1 MIKDKGV
8 KQVILFSVI
17 IILSTF
23 FISFL
28 AYIFQANSFIFDLT
42 IFNRWDSIHYLQIA
56 DNGYELIG
64 DHMKN
69 IVFFPL
75 YPLIIHLFNY
85 LINNYILSSLIIV
98 NIFYILAMIIFYRLL
113 LLDYSHKFAF
123 KVIVFLSLFPTAYFF
138 HFAYS
143 ESLFIFFVIASF
155 YCARKQKWW
164 LAGILGFCAGLARIS
179 GFVLFFALI
188 FEYWQQ
194 KKFNIKNFATNFFS
208 LFLIP
213 LAGLVYLLI
222 NFFLYKNP
230 FTFLYYQKIFWYK
243 KIDYPWNG
251 FIDSLTSFMNRE
263 PVEAILVSG
272 CEIFFA
278 CLGLILIIYSF
289 NKIRYSYSIYAILS
303 WFLIVSTSF
312 LLSTPRYLLSIFP
325 VFIGLALLIER
336 LKNKQLVQL
345 TLYYLFIGLQVL
357 FISNFIM
364 GRWAF

>member
-8 KQVILFSVI
+8 KQVILFSLI

-23 FISFL
+23 FIAIL
-28 AYIFQANSFIFDLT
+28 AYIFQANSFVFDLT
-42 IFNRWDSIHYLQIA
+42 VFNRWDSVHYLQIA
-56 DNGYELIG
+56 DTGYELLGNNI
-64 DHMKN
+64 KN

-75 YPLIIHLFNY
+75 YPLIIKIVNY
-85 LINNYILSSLIIV
+85 LINNYILSSLIIA
-98 NIFYILAMIIFYRLL
+98 NIFYILTMIIFYYLL
-113 LLDYSHKFAF
+113 LIDYSAKFAF

-143 ESLFIFFVIASF
+143 ESLFIFLVIASF
-155 YCARKQKWW
+155 YSARKQKWW
-164 LAGILGFCAGLARIS
+164 LAGIWGFCAGLTRIS
-179 GFVLFFALI
+179 GFLLFFALM

-194 KKFNIKNFATNFFS
+194 KKFKIKNFTFNFFS

-213 LAGLVYLLI
+213 LAGLVYLFI
-222 NFFLYKNP
+222 NFSLYKNP
-230 FTFLYYQKIFWYK
+230 FVFLYYQKNFWYK
-243 KIDYPWNG
+243 TIDYPWNG
-251 FIDSLTSFMNRE
+251 FVGSLTSFMNRE
-263 PVEAILVSG
+263 PAEAILVSG
-272 CEIFFA
+272 YEVFFS

-289 NKIRYSYSIYAILS
+289 NKIRYAYSIYAIFS

-325 VFIGLALLIER
+325 IFMGLVLLMEQ